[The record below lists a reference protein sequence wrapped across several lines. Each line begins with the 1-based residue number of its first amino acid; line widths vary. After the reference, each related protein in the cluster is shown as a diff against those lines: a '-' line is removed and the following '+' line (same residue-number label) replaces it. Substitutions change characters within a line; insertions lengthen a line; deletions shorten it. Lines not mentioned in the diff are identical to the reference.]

1 MSRSRAYNPKAGAA
15 SLNAAVAQSDGLFVT
30 LEHLSDSE
38 DSLGSLG
45 SATTGG
51 KANRKGHAGGTL
63 PKIPVH
69 IIDRNFYRENEK
81 QQKKERK

>member
-1 MSRSRAYNPKAGAA
+1 MSRSRAYKPKAGAA

-51 KANRKGHAGGTL
+51 KAKRKGHAEGTL

-69 IIDRNFYRENEK
+69 IIAASYTHLTLPTKRIV
-81 QQKKERK
+81 